1 MEANDGRCKLAVE
14 EMGISDFD
22 VAYCGN
28 SRSALLWKASHGR
41 TEGGRRRWE
50 PPVEI
55 KDSETITE
63 EESDTETSIDSAY
76 WLIPQASDCLISDE
90 EKRASTKYSF
100 VGSRIG

>member
-22 VAYCGN
+22 VANCGN
-28 SRSALLWKASHGR
+28 SRSALLWKAAHGR
-41 TEGGRRRWE
+41 TEGGRRSVE

-90 EKRASTKYSF
+90 ESSIYKVQF

>member
-28 SRSALLWKASHGR
+28 SRVLCCGKQHTEEQKAA
-41 TEGGRRRWE
+41 EEVWE

-76 WLIPQASDCLISDE
+76 WLIPQASDCLI
-90 EKRASTKYSF
+90 
-100 VGSRIG
+100 